1 MTPDLR
7 LLSGFPCG
15 MLLSLHT
22 RDTCLHSGSWLLSGF
37 DTARYDMFHLLLYK
51 ELIMKVN
58 VAPLCLA
65 RGTGHPENKR
75 SRQQGHHSS
84 DGLRDQFKEDGLDS
98 VQALRT
104 KEELPKNG
112 LQLLM

>member
-1 MTPDLR
+1 
-7 LLSGFPCG
+7 
-15 MLLSLHT
+15 
-22 RDTCLHSGSWLLSGF
+22 
-37 DTARYDMFHLLLYK
+37 MFHLLLYK

-58 VAPLCLA
+58 IAPCCLA
-65 RGTGHPENKR
+65 RGTGHPEKKKR

-98 VQALRT
+98 VKALRT